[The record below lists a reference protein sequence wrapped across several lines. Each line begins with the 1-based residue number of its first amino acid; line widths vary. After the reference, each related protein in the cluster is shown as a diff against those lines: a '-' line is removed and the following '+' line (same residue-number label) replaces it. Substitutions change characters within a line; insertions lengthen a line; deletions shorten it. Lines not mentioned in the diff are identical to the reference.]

1 MTVLLVLPKTLGS
14 QFGGTVLKLLTGP
27 EFWNV
32 VEALKSAKSEL
43 EEMSRSE
50 DWFAADS
57 LDLIEVAL
65 EILEK

>member
-1 MTVLLVLPKTLGS
+1 MKMLSSV
-14 QFGGTVLKLLTGP
+14 
-27 EFWNV
+27 EIWNIT
-32 VEALKSAKSEL
+32 EALKSAKSEL